1 MATQLR
7 ARDERFGRRCD
18 ADTPTRSIRV
28 GVSLSSIA
36 AVLASFLLTAA
47 PAGATV
53 REVSVTPDL
62 NTGIRTNYGTGC
74 SYTVRA
80 WLSEA
85 VTEVTFLD
93 NGVPFATVP
102 PAGGGLALVHWVP
115 AYEGDHTLQAV
126 QPTGGNDQAPYV
138 QVFVGRGE
146 HIGYACWVI

>member
-1 MATQLR
+1 MVTRRLAQGIRFERR
-7 ARDERFGRRCD
+7 AYAE
-18 ADTPTRSIRV
+18 TPTRSIRV
-28 GVSLSSIA
+28 GVLVSAA
-36 AVLASFLLTAA
+36 AVASLLCAA
-47 PAGATV
+47 PPATATV

-62 NTGIRTNYGTGC
+62 NAGIRTNYGTGC

-93 NGVPFATVP
+93 NGAPIATVAP
-102 PAGGGLALVHWVP
+102 DGGGLALVHWVP

-126 QPTGGNDQAPYV
+126 QPTGGNEQAPYV
-138 QVFVGRGE
+138 QVFVGRGA